1 MLNQK
6 IIFSSLAAY
15 TNPFIAHLILAVCTL
30 AGWWLAGALLE
41 KSIKKLIAHGYPDT
55 LLGLFGSVA
64 RKSLLVLGL
73 IFAAGHLGF
82 DITGILA
89 GLGLTGF
96 ALGFAFKD
104 ALSNMIGG
112 IFLLF
117 YRPFVMGDTIK
128 IETNKVLHEGR
139 VISIDLRYTTLQ
151 GDKQIILIPN
161 AFLLIEPI
169 VISNKA

>member
-6 IIFSSLAAY
+6 ILLTTLTTY
-15 TNPFIAHLILAVCTL
+15 TNHSIAYAIIAACTL
-30 AGWWLAGALLE
+30 CAWWFAGYLIE
-41 KSIKKLIAHGYPDT
+41 KSLKKLIAHGHPDNLLS
-55 LLGLFGSVA
+55 LLGSIA
-64 RKSLLVLGL
+64 RKGFFGLGL
-73 IFAAGHLGF
+73 IFAAGQLGF

-104 ALSNMIGG
+104 ALSNMIAG

-117 YRPFVMGDTIK
+117 YRPFTLGDTIK

-139 VISIDLRYTTLQ
+139 VTAIDLRYTTLQ
-151 GDKQIILIPN
+151 GTNQIILIPN

-169 VISNKA
+169 VISTPK